1 MFSDHNLTVPSC
13 EDDRSDCG
21 GAEDPYTESKE
32 SEYTGPECPISLRMG
47 RPSSSV
53 NVPSVGSS
61 DLALSFSPLSDQIR
75 IQLSGEPTAIK
86 DESVENSVED
96 TLNEDG

>member
-1 MFSDHNLTVPSC
+1 
-13 EDDRSDCG
+13 
-21 GAEDPYTESKE
+21 
-32 SEYTGPECPISLRMG
+32 MG
-47 RPSSSV
+47 KPSSSV
-53 NVPSVGSS
+53 NVPSVASS

-96 TLNEDG
+96 TLNKDG